1 MIWRLSFASLFCPQ
15 WSLPHSNYRYTAHSP
30 KNIYIIYTGILKSDK
45 RNNSKKKSLGVSE
58 HSYCNVENENID
70 FSCFII
76 IIAVVYLMLI
86 LNVHLYGFTYSAKS
100 AMLWCESMTFVADH
114 FTKLWIQM
122 MCNVS
127 LYACMCNLHTD
138 G

>member
-1 MIWRLSFASLFCPQ
+1 M
-15 WSLPHSNYRYTAHSP
+15 
-30 KNIYIIYTGILKSDK
+30 
-45 RNNSKKKSLGVSE
+45 GVSE
-58 HSYCNVENENID
+58 HCYCNVENENID